1 MGLRNAFWKERD
13 ELIYIYIFVYNVVNF
28 VNGACNP
35 SGVGDS
41 SAARNLSCARSAR
54 PKHRKRRRFNGR
66 QVMEKQSKNKRNT
79 LLIVCVMV
87 FAMLFV
93 IFGLLR
99 NRIFQ
104 SSIVRS
110 VSDKIDFIV
119 NTKQLK
125 IPDDALAFSVYDMD
139 ANTYLFYEGAGQ
151 EPTVASLSKLFAID
165 YALSKVKLDDV
176 FEANDETL
184 KLVPAGSSMANL
196 TRGTYT
202 AKQIMQAMLVP
213 SGNDAAYVMA
223 YNIGKMDLG
232 AGHSAKEYINHFVKS
247 LRTYLAREGYGKT
260 DLYDPSGFSMQATT
274 NLDDINRVTLK
285 LLDYDFVKECM
296 GESSFTITTK
306 QGNFTWKNTNEFLD
320 KESLF
325 YNSHIKGVKTGTM
338 ASSYNIIALYEN
350 NGRRYLITCLAAHSN
365 KDRYQAVQA
374 AINTVIEKR

>member
-1 MGLRNAFWKERD
+1 MK
-13 ELIYIYIFVYNVVNF
+13 
-28 VNGACNP
+28 
-35 SGVGDS
+35 
-41 SAARNLSCARSAR
+41 
-54 PKHRKRRRFNGR
+54 
-66 QVMEKQSKNKRNT
+66 KQSKNKRNM
-79 LLIVCVMV
+79 LLVVCVMV

-93 IFGLLR
+93 VFGLLR

-104 SSIVRS
+104 SSIVRN

-125 IPDDALAFSVYDMD
+125 IPDDALSFSVYDMD

-151 EPTVASLSKLFAID
+151 EPTVASLSKIFAID

-285 LLDYDFVKECM
+285 LLNYDFVKECM

-325 YNSHIKGVKTGTM
+325 YNRYIKGVKTGTM

-350 NGRRYLITCLAAHSN
+350 NGKRYLITCLAAHSN

-374 AINTVIEKR
+374 AINTIIEKR